1 MWFSADVRLRSEE
14 IPARLASTDGER
26 LQVTGDADAR
36 NRGEGIREEHL
47 EARLQGAIQPP
58 HVPASVLNCAPFGFR
73 LIAYLIDSVVLTVMV
88 VFESAFLYDR
98 LLPEVYTLDEFWRA
112 VVATWLLV
120 LASIVAIRWIT
131 DALGV
136 TPGRLLLGIRI
147 VDAATGRPPGWRA

>member
-1 MWFSADVRLRSEE
+1 
-14 IPARLASTDGER
+14 
-26 LQVTGDADAR
+26 
-36 NRGEGIREEHL
+36 
-47 EARLQGAIQPP
+47 
-58 HVPASVLNCAPFGFR
+58 
-73 LIAYLIDSVVLTVMV
+73 MV

-147 VDAATGRPPGWRA
+147 VDAATGRPPGWRAGLVRSVVAVISRLALGLGYLWAAWDGKGQTWHDNAAGTIAIRSRIGRSFRVEAKREQSVT